1 MKKSSTNDYVR
12 IKHIAKEIKKIRSFS
27 DEMNSETFKTDEKT
41 QYACIRSLE
50 VIGEA
55 SNYLTNEL
63 QAKYSN
69 VEWSQLI
76 GLRNLLIHN
85 YFGVD
90 TELVWEIITV
100 DISDIEKQI
109 EMILSEINPA
119 P

>member
-1 MKKSSTNDYVR
+1 
-12 IKHIAKEIKKIRSFS
+12 
-27 DEMNSETFKTDEKT
+27 
-41 QYACIRSLE
+41 
-50 VIGEA
+50 
-55 SNYLTNEL
+55 LTNEL

-90 TELVWEIITV
+90 IQLVWEIITV